1 MPASNAGAINKVTG
15 GRKYTPKGNMQ
26 ESTKFNGKSNKEW
39 ESDAKRWQK
48 RDIQKLPTMRSGDYV
63 FDYYRT

>member
-15 GRKYTPKGNMQ
+15 GRKYTPKGKMQ
-26 ESTKFNGKSNKEW
+26 ESTNFNGKSNKGW
-39 ESDAKRWQK
+39 KSDAKRWQK

>member
-1 MPASNAGAINKVTG
+1 
-15 GRKYTPKGNMQ
+15 MQ
-26 ESTKFNGKSNKEW
+26 ENLKFSGKSNKGW
-39 ESDAKRWQK
+39 KSDAKRWQK